1 MNFFTM
7 LGNLIIGPLKLLF
20 ELVFSLANELDNPGF
35 SIICLSLVMNFLVL
49 PLYRR
54 ADAMQ
59 EEERLTE
66 EKLKHWVNHIRRT
79 FRGDER
85 FMILQTYYRQNNYT
99 PANALRGALPLL
111 LEIPFFIA
119 AYQFLSGLYLLRYSS
134 FGPIRDLGAPDA
146 LLQIGG
152 VTVNVLPVLMTVINL
167 ISSEIYAKGAPLKT
181 KVQLYAMALIFL
193 VFLYSSPAGLTF
205 YWTLNNLF
213 SLLKNIF
220 YKLKNAKLILFS
232 GAAFTGCVLLAFAI
246 GGDMSLKLRL
256 VAITLGITLMIPFF
270 MVRRSV
276 KTGVNKSDRRTDAHE
291 KSTNPGVFFLC
302 AAYLTVLT
310 GLLIPSSVLAASPTE
325 FIETK
330 IPLNPLWYM
339 LSSFLLAAGCFLVWG
354 AVFYKLASGRV
365 KQIIEVG
372 FWTLC
377 CVFTVNYLCYGTT
390 FGTLSSLLAYEVKPS
405 FPWATQLL
413 NLALCCT
420 LALVAVL
427 LIRKWPRLIRLLCLA
442 GLLSISIMSV
452 KNTWTSGRSIREAN
466 ILLSREERGEE
477 PIPLSKKGKNIV
489 VLMLDRAV
497 GSFVPPM
504 FYEKPEL
511 LEEYDGFVYY
521 PNTIS
526 HGAHTN
532 FGAPGLFGGYE
543 YTPEEMN
550 KRRTESLRDKYNEAI
565 TILPKLFSD
574 EGYTVTIS
582 DLPYAGNYSVQ
593 PDYSIFQQFPGTN
606 AFTREGFMDVDEVE
620 RHHSMRLRNFF
631 CYSIFRCSPVFLQ
644 GMLYDHGSYHYPNPF
659 IQYADSRSVATGYS
673 EDFVENFRVLEN
685 MNSITEVRDEEK
697 NTILLMVSDITHSP
711 TILKEPEY
719 VPDEKVDNTEYDAAH
734 EERFN
739 VGTIPLTI
747 ENENQMGHYHAN
759 MAAILQLGKW
769 FEYLKQNDV
778 YDNTR
783 IILVSDHGSYVQLSE
798 DMLLSDGVN
807 ALAYNPLL
815 MVKDFESH
823 GKLKTDRTFM
833 TNADVPIIAMADLIM
848 NPVNPYSGKS
858 ITSEEKYSHP
868 QKITT
873 SHDSDVSKNNGN
885 TYLPGRWFS
894 VEKDLFDLNNW
905 IELGVS

>member
-1 MNFFTM
+1 MNIVTM
-7 LGNLIIGPLKLLF
+7 LGTLIIGPLKLLF
-20 ELVFSLANELDNPGF
+20 ELVFSLANELDNPGL

-49 PLYRR
+49 PLYCR
-54 ADAMQ
+54 ADAIQ
-59 EEERLTE
+59 EEERQTE
-66 EKLKHWVNHIRRT
+66 AQLKYWVSHIRRT

-111 LEIPFFIA
+111 LEIPFFVA
-119 AYQFLSGLYLLRYSS
+119 AYQFLSGLYLLRYTS

-152 VTVNVLPVLMTVINL
+152 VTVNVLPVLMTMINL
-167 ISSEIYAKGAPLKT
+167 ISGEIYAKGAPPKT
-181 KVQLYAMALIFL
+181 KIQLYAMALIFL

-220 YKLKNAKLILFS
+220 YKLKNAKLVLFS
-232 GAAFTGCVLLAFAI
+232 GSALTGCVLLAFAI

-256 VAITLGITLMIPFF
+256 VAIILGITLMVPFF
-270 MVRRSV
+270 MVRRLV
-276 KTGVNKSDRRTDAHE
+276 KTGVNRSDRLADAYE
-291 KSTNPGVFFLC
+291 KSSNPGMFFLC
-302 AAYLTVLT
+302 AAYLTALT

-339 LSSFLLAAGCFLVWG
+339 LSSFLLAAGSFLVWG
-354 AVFYKLASGRV
+354 AVFYKLVSGRV
-365 KQIIEVG
+365 KQIIEIG

-377 CVFTVNYLCYGTT
+377 CVSTVNYLCFGTT

-427 LIRKWPRLIRLLCLA
+427 LIRKWPRLIRLVCLA

-452 KNTWTSGRSIREAN
+452 KDAWTSGRSIREAN
-466 ILLSREERGEE
+466 ILLSREESGEE

-497 GSFVPPM
+497 GSFVPSM

-511 LEEYDGFVYY
+511 LEQYDGFIYY

-532 FGAPGLFGGYE
+532 FCAPGLFGGYE

-550 KRRTESLRDKYNEAI
+550 KRSTESLRDKYNEAI

-582 DLPYAGNYSVQ
+582 DLPYAGNYSAQ
-593 PDYSIFQQFPGTN
+593 PDYSIFQQFPETN
-606 AFTREGFMDVDEVE
+606 AFTREGFMDADEVE
-620 RHHSMRLRNFF
+620 RHHSMRMRNFF
-631 CYSIFRCSPVFLQ
+631 CYSVFRCSPVFLQ

-659 IQYADSRSVATGYS
+659 IQYAESRSVATGYS

-685 MNSITEVRDEEK
+685 LNLLTKILDEEK
-697 NTILLMVSDITHSP
+697 KTLLLMVSDITHAP

-734 EERFN
+734 EERFS

-747 ENENQMGHYHAN
+747 EDESQMGHYHAN

-783 IILVSDHGSYVQLSE
+783 IILVSDHGAHVKLSE

-807 ALAYNPLL
+807 TLNYNPLL
-815 MVKDFESH
+815 MVKDFDSH
-823 GKLKTDRTFM
+823 GELKTDRTFM
-833 TNADVPIIAMADLIM
+833 TNADVPTITMAGLIV
-848 NPVNPYSGKS
+848 NPVNPYSGKI
-858 ITSEEKYSHP
+858 ITSEEKYAHP
-868 QKITT
+868 QRITT
-873 SHDSDVSKNNGN
+873 SHNYYVSKNNGN
-885 TYLPGRWFS
+885 TYKPGLWFS